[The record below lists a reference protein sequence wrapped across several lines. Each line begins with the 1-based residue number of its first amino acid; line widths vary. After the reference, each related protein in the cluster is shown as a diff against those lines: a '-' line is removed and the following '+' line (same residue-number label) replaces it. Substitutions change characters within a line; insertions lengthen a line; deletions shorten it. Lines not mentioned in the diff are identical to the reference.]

1 MSMNCQQVGQV
12 DRVNIIRSKTL
23 LPYTISF
30 IFQQSAGR
38 NFSFEFLVFQIQIA
52 LRRFISLDYQN
63 IRAFRFEII
72 KEDKICIDPILGNMV
87 TIMSPEGK
95 PIQVNASAL
104 QAASAQNSMG
114 MLRLVTFNE
123 IMKRRELSI
132 G

>member
-1 MSMNCQQVGQV
+1 
-12 DRVNIIRSKTL
+12 
-23 LPYTISF
+23 
-30 IFQQSAGR
+30 
-38 NFSFEFLVFQIQIA
+38 
-52 LRRFISLDYQN
+52 
-63 IRAFRFEII
+63 
-72 KEDKICIDPILGNMV
+72 MV

-123 IMKRRELSI
+123 IMNCRELSI